1 VLQLRG
7 ALLPNF
13 QNTFGVSESLLGL
26 VAPMGT
32 LGFTVTVL
40 AVGLA
45 AGHLPIKNFLVA
57 GAIITTAGI
66 FLMGLSPVYPA
77 LLLFLVLRGL
87 GSGLFRGL
95 DRPLLNHLYPG
106 QFGRIYNLH
115 AAAWALGAASGP
127 LVANF
132 ILSLTGN
139 WRIVYLFYGSLLV
152 PLLFYLFTREL
163 DTSQFEE
170 TQLSWKKLKQISRRT
185 EILGMFIGIVLNV
198 GIEAIFFTWLP
209 FYLSGIFSHGFG
221 NTALSL
227 FLLAYVPGRLI
238 SSWLSEKIDLSLL
251 ALLNSL
257 FIAAMLIMAFLFTS
271 GYLSV
276 AFILLSGFSLSSNFP
291 TLLSFGTKTSP
302 SLSGPI
308 NALAMTCSA
317 LALSAF
323 PPLFGLITE
332 YFSITVAMKM
342 TVVLAVGLIANLV
355 VLRTKLSL
363 SL

>member
-1 VLQLRG
+1 MQLRG

-13 QNTFGVSESLLGL
+13 QATFGVSESLLGL

-32 LGFTVTVL
+32 LGFTLTVL
-40 AVGLA
+40 AAGLA
-45 AGHLPIKNFLVA
+45 AGHLPVKKFLLA
-57 GAIITTAGI
+57 GAAISTAGI
-66 FLMGLSPVYPA
+66 VLMGLSPVYPA
-77 LLLFLVLRGL
+77 LLLFLMLRGL

-127 LVANF
+127 LVANL

-139 WRIVYLFYGSLLV
+139 WRIVYLFYGFLFV

-163 DTSQFEE
+163 DTSKFEE
-170 TQLSWKKLKQISRRT
+170 TKLSWEKLKQIGRRT
-185 EILGMFIGIVLNV
+185 EILGMFVGIVLNV

-221 NTALSL
+221 NTSLSF

-238 SSWLSEKIDLSLL
+238 SGWLSEKTDLSLL

-257 FIAAMLIMAFLFTS
+257 FIVAMLIMAFFFTS

-302 SLSGPI
+302 TLSGPI

-317 LALSAF
+317 IALSAF
-323 PPLFGLITE
+323 PPLVGLIAD
-332 YFSITVAMKM
+332 YFSIAVAMKL
-342 TVVLAVGLIANLV
+342 TVALAVGLVLNLV
-355 VLRTKLSL
+355 VLRAKLDR
-363 SL
+363 